1 MFSFSSVGGASL
13 YLGSLLLVIQ
23 ISVVCILSRPYNHC
37 LSFSITFKD
46 ILTGNISFVLLFF
59 MGAVLFLHFNVDFVT
74 FVVRELAKS
83 AMSVFVQR
91 NSSNSYV
98 FWSSCLLLMSQGW

>member
-1 MFSFSSVGGASL
+1 M
-13 YLGSLLLVIQ
+13 YLGSLILVIQ
-23 ISVVCILSRPYNHC
+23 ISVVCISSLSYNHC
-37 LSFSITFKD
+37 LSFSTTFKD

-59 MGAVLFLHFNVDFVT
+59 TGSDLFLHFNVDIAT

-98 FWSSCLLLMSQGW
+98 FWSSCLLLVSQGW

>member
-1 MFSFSSVGGASL
+1 MFSFSSVDRVSL
-13 YLGSLLLVIQ
+13 YLGSLILVIQ
-23 ISVVCILSRPYNHC
+23 ISVVCISPCSYNHC
-37 LSFSITFKD
+37 LSFSTTFKD
-46 ILTGNISFVLLFF
+46 ISMGNISFVLLFF
-59 MGAVLFLHFNVDFVT
+59 TGSDLFLHFNVDAVT

-98 FWSSCLLLMSQGW
+98 LWSSCLLLQSQGW